1 MNNQRLEDIKKT
13 IELYYLISK
22 CNRTGHFFSEY
33 SRFYKYTNEDLANIY
48 GQMDFKNC
56 QKALCPT
63 ASGDHALNLAYF
75 GVKEIDT
82 FDCNR
87 ITEYYAKFKEMA
99 ILCLSYEWFQKMM
112 LNTSASK
119 NHDIEKEVIKSLP
132 EIYRKYWEKVMEA
145 IDDSKKVHKG
155 IFELSRLDGE
165 GTRSDNNIY
174 QRSKN
179 DYERLQKNL
188 RNTKITYTNCDIKE
202 IPKLFDRKDFITFSN
217 ILDYRDNIF
226 HCDYDCAE
234 FIRKVYNE
242 ILNECGNLMYF
253 YNYYDDPKKLFEF
266 KEFMM
271 YLDFGIKKNYGSC
284 KGEALSLKKY

>member
-165 GTRSDNNIY
+165 GTRSDNNI
-174 QRSKN
+174 
-179 DYERLQKNL
+179 
-188 RNTKITYTNCDIKE
+188 
-202 IPKLFDRKDFITFSN
+202 
-217 ILDYRDNIF
+217 
-226 HCDYDCAE
+226 
-234 FIRKVYNE
+234 
-242 ILNECGNLMYF
+242 
-253 YNYYDDPKKLFEF
+253 
-266 KEFMM
+266 
-271 YLDFGIKKNYGSC
+271 
-284 KGEALSLKKY
+284 